1 MASPFV
7 WGGRAVVRAVLT
19 FVAICGVI
27 VLTLS
32 LLGRWVPMGDALAVV
47 RVHVLVLAVPVL
59 VALVMAG
66 GAVRA
71 GVIAVPVLAV
81 LAVTV
86 WQYRGPAPRMPAEPS
101 GRVVTL
107 YQKNLLWNGADPA
120 AILADILASDAD
132 IVTLQ
137 ETSERNA
144 VVADGLAAAY
154 PHRLTCS
161 TSGNGGI
168 ALYARWPLRQPG
180 ERCAFANGLVV
191 AEATLPDG
199 SRLWIGSVHLN
210 WPWPYRQARQMPG
223 IVERLA
229 SLDGPVVIAGD
240 FNMVPWGSSVRRV
253 ARAAGVRRLGQYW
266 TTFPQF
272 GRAMPLPIDQVLI
285 PQGAA
290 GRLEVRPLLGSDHLG
305 LLARFALPPV
315 GDA

>member
-27 VLTLS
+27 VLILS

-47 RVHVLVLAVPVL
+47 RVHVLVLSVPVL
-59 VALVMAG
+59 VALAVSG
-66 GAVRA
+66 GGRRA
-71 GVIAVPVLAV
+71 AVIAIPVLAV
-81 LAVTV
+81 VAVTL
-86 WQYRGPAPRMPAEPS
+86 WHYRGPAPQMAADVPGP
-101 GRVVTL
+101 VLTL

-137 ETSERNA
+137 ETSSRNA
-144 VVADGLAAAY
+144 VLADGLAAAY
-154 PHRLTCS
+154 AHRLTCS

-199 SRLWIGSVHLN
+199 SHLWIGSVHLN

-223 IVERLA
+223 IVDRLA
-229 SLDGPVVIAGD
+229 SLEGPVLIAGD

-253 ARAAGVRRLGQYW
+253 AGAARARRLGHYW

-285 PQGAA
+285 PEGAA
-290 GRLEVRPLLGSDHLG
+290 GRLEIRPLLGSDHLG
-305 LLARFALPPV
+305 LLARVTLPPV
-315 GDA
+315 AER